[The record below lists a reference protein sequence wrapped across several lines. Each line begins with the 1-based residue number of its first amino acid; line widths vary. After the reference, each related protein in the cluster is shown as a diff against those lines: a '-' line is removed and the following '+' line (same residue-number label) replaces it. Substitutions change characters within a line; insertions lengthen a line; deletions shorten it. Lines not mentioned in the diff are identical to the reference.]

1 MGHDSPGPELVS
13 SGDQK
18 GSFMKE
24 TIRVVFA
31 SLFLLFCFST
41 SAIAANETS
50 TAAVKGELPPGLIIP
65 DAARPGPA
73 FNVDKATEA
82 YVNLLNDEQRAKSDA
97 YFENGYYLD
106 VVDTLIVVLIAAFL
120 LFSGI
125 SRRMRE
131 MAKRVSHRPWLYTT
145 IYVAMYFVLIFL
157 LTLPWNIYMGFFRE
171 HAYGLAT
178 QNFGAWFG
186 ETLLGL
192 GLSVLFGAPVLAII
206 YAAVRRVGKSWWAWT
221 GGISFVFIIFFAMI
235 APVFISPMFNEYKP
249 LPAGELR
256 ESLLSM
262 ARASEIPADNIYVF
276 DASKQTTRISANVSG
291 MMGTTRIS
299 LNDNLLN
306 RTSPEEIRAVM
317 GHEMGHYVLNHSL
330 RLVVYITLVLTFGFL
345 FVHFAFD
352 GLLKHYGKR
361 WDVSDRGDPAGLP
374 LAMALLTIFMTV
386 MTPLNNSIT
395 RQAEAEAD
403 AFGLAVAGEP
413 HGFATAAMRLST
425 YRKIRPGELEEIM
438 FYDHPSGYAR
448 VYRSMTWLKENQQD
462 SRVVKAMQ
470 NNQ

>member
-1 MGHDSPGPELVS
+1 MKYLRVIILNLVLFLS
-13 SGDQK
+13 
-18 GSFMKE
+18 
-24 TIRVVFA
+24 FA
-31 SLFLLFCFST
+31 S
-41 SAIAANETS
+41 SATAEMLEPSNANH
-50 TAAVKGELPPGLIIP
+50 ELPPGLIVP
-65 DAARPGPA
+65 APAKPGVD
-73 FNVDKATEA
+73 FNVDKATDA
-82 YVNLLNDEQRAKSDA
+82 YLNVLDNAQKARSDR

-106 VVDTLIVVLIAAFL
+106 VLGACISLGVLTFL
-120 LFSGI
+120 LFSGASQWMRERAQRV
-125 SRRMRE
+125 SRRPWVYTAIYGAMFV
-131 MAKRVSHRPWLYTT
+131 VS
-145 IYVAMYFVLIFL
+145 MFVLM
-157 LTLPWNIYMGFFRE
+157 LPWNIYIGFFRE

-178 QNFGAWFG
+178 QNFVDWFK
-186 ETLLGL
+186 EDLMELAITTVITPL
-192 GLSVLFGAPVLAII
+192 VLAVI
-206 YAAVRRVGKSWWAWT
+206 YATIRRVGTSWWAWA
-221 GGISFVFIIFFAMI
+221 GAISFGFIIFFAMI
-235 APVFISPMFNEYKP
+235 APVFISPLFNEYKP

-262 ARASEIPADNIYVF
+262 ARANQIPANDIYVF

-299 LNDNLLN
+299 LNDNLLK

-330 RLVVYITLVLTFGFL
+330 RLVIYISLLLTLGLL

-352 GLLKHYGKR
+352 VLIKR
-361 WDVSDRGDPAGLP
+361 FGHRWGVSDRGDPAGLP
-374 LAMALLTIFMTV
+374 LAIALLTVFMTL
-386 MTPLNNSIT
+386 MTPVNNSIT

-403 AFGLAVAGEP
+403 AFGLAAAGEP

-425 YRKIRPGELEEIM
+425 YRKIHPGELEEIL

-448 VYRSMTWLKENQQD
+448 VRRSMIWLKENQQD

>member
-1 MGHDSPGPELVS
+1 MGNIFR
-13 SGDQK
+13 SGLA
-18 GSFMKE
+18 GF
-24 TIRVVFA
+24 
-31 SLFLLFCFST
+31 LLLFCLNA
-41 SAIAANETS
+41 SAVAADS
-50 TAAVKGELPPGLIIP
+50 IPAASADRELPPGLIIP
-65 DAARPGPA
+65 DAARPGLQ
-73 FNVDKATEA
+73 FNVDTATDA
-82 YVNLLNDEQRAKSDA
+82 YLNVLNDAQRAKSDA
-97 YFENGYYLD
+97 YFENGYCLD
-106 VVDTLIVVLIAAFL
+106 VVDTLILIAIAAFL

-125 SRRMRE
+125 SQRMHGV
-131 MAKRVSHRPWLYTT
+131 AKRISHRPWLNTA
-145 IYVAMYFVLIFL
+145 IYVLMYLLVMFV

-178 QNFGAWFG
+178 QNFIDWFA
-186 ETLLGL
+186 ETLMGL
-192 GLSVLFGAPVLAII
+192 GLSLLFAAPVLAII

-221 GGISFVFIIFFAMI
+221 GGISFVLIIFVSMI
-235 APVFISPMFNEYKP
+235 SPVFISPMFNEYKS

-262 ARASEIPADNIYVF
+262 ARASQIPADDIYVF
-276 DASKQTTRISANVSG
+276 DASRQTTRISANVSG

-345 FVHFAFD
+345 FVHLSFD
-352 GLLKHYGKR
+352 GLVSRFGSR
-361 WDVSDRGDPAGLP
+361 WGVSDRGDVAGLP

-386 MTPLNNSIT
+386 MTPVNNSIV

-425 YRKIRPGELEEIM
+425 YRKIHPGDLEEIV

-448 VYRSMTWLKENQQD
+448 VHRSMTWLKENQQD

-470 NNQ
+470 ENK